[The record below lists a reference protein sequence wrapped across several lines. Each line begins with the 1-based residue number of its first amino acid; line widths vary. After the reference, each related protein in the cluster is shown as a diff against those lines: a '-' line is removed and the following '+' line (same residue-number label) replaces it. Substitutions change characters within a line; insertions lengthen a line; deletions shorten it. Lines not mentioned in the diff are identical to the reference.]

1 MVKIYVDAKETKR
14 RKQKAKEF
22 FDEVEIKQMEF
33 GDYVGGNCA
42 IEWKTAEDFLGSI
55 RNKRIFKQAIG
66 MKENYPYHYILV
78 YGSIKSAMDKL
89 RYLGHYFSVNQYLG
103 TLASLAQITSLLWV
117 DNENQAFKLT
127 KYLIEKSNDD
137 KNREIMISK
146 DQKNKN
152 KIISVVM
159 IIGGMNS
166 KRATKV
172 VEELKINSLEDL
184 LKYNKDD
191 FMEINGIG
199 NKTADLLVR
208 WLHGD

>member
-42 IEWKTAEDFLGSI
+42 IEWKTASDFLSSI
-55 RNKRIFKQAIG
+55 RSKRIFKQAIG
-66 MKENYPYHYILV
+66 MKENYPYHYIII

-127 KYLIEKSNDD
+127 KYLIEKSNDG
-137 KNREIMISK
+137 KNRNIMISK
-146 DQKNKN
+146 DEKNKN
-152 KIISVVM
+152 KLISVIM

-166 KRATKV
+166 KRATKI
-172 VEELKINSLEDL
+172 VEGLNIKNLDDL
-184 LKYNKDD
+184 LNYSKED
-191 FMEINGIG
+191 FMSINGIG
-199 NKTADLLVR
+199 EKTANLMIR

>member
-55 RNKRIFKQAIG
+55 RSKRIFKQAIG

-184 LKYNKDD
+184 LKYNKED

>member
-55 RNKRIFKQAIG
+55 RTKRIFKQAIG

-184 LKYNKDD
+184 LKYNKED

>member
-55 RNKRIFKQAIG
+55 RSKRIFKQAIG

-184 LKYNKDD
+184 LKYNKED

-199 NKTADLLVR
+199 DKTADLLVR

>member
-22 FDEVEIKQMEF
+22 FDDVEIKQLEF

-199 NKTADLLVR
+199 NKTANLLIR
-208 WLHGD
+208 WLHGE